1 VSVNGAG
8 PLLDVQNLVKTFRA
22 RQAIVSR
29 VSFRPAQYAVAVDG
43 VSFSVKRG
51 ETLGLVGESGSG
63 KTTVA
68 RCVLRLLDPDDGSI
82 TFDGLDVSSLP
93 RSELQAVRR
102 RMQMVFQDPYSSL
115 NPRMKIGTAIA
126 EPALVHK
133 VVDKAGAPAHV
144 KEMLE
149 LVGLPANTAER
160 YPRQLSGGQRQRIA
174 IARALS
180 SRPSVLIADEPV
192 SALDV
197 SVQAQIL
204 NLLSRLHDDLG
215 LTMLFI
221 AHQLSVVRHISN
233 RVAIMYLG
241 RIVETGPTKHVFDS
255 PQHPYTK
262 ALLDAAPLP
271 DPTRRHTRAAVRGD
285 IPSPFA
291 IPPGCRFHTRCAY
304 AVDRSKT
311 EDPVLEKVGP
321 DHYAACHV
329 LPFRDGDG

>member
-1 VSVNGAG
+1 VTTNGKGA
-8 PLLDVQNLVKTFRA
+8 LLDVNGLVKRFRA
-22 RQAIVSR
+22 RQPVIDR
-29 VSFRPAQYAVAVDG
+29 LTLQQAQYAVAVDG
-43 VSFSVKRG
+43 VSFFLRKG

-68 RCVLRLLDPDDGSI
+68 RSVLRLIDPDEGSI
-82 TFDGLDVSSLP
+82 TFDGVDVSGLS
-93 RSELQAVRR
+93 RSELQGVRR

-115 NPRMKIGTAIA
+115 NPRMKVGTAIA
-126 EPALVHK
+126 EPAIVHG
-133 VVDKAGAPAHV
+133 VVSKSGASAHV
-144 KEMLE
+144 AEMLK
-149 LVGLPANTAER
+149 LVGLPGSVADR

-204 NLLSRLHDDLG
+204 NLLARLLDELD

-241 RIVETGPTKHVFDS
+241 RIVETGPTNQVFDS

-262 ALLDAAPLP
+262 ALLDAAPHP
-271 DPTRRHTRAAVRGD
+271 DPSRRHTRAAVGGD
-285 IPSPFA
+285 IPSPFD
-291 IPPGCRFHTRCAY
+291 IPSGCRFRTRCAY
-304 AVDRSKT
+304 AVERSET
-311 EDPVLEKVGP
+311 EDPMLQKVGK

-329 LPFRDGDG
+329 LPFREGRA

>member
-1 VSVNGAG
+1 MSENGHA
-8 PLLDVQNLVKTFRA
+8 LLEVKDLVKRFKA
-22 RQAIVSR
+22 RQSVVERISL
-29 VSFRPAQYAVAVDG
+29 RPPQFAVAVDG
-43 VSFSVKRG
+43 VSFSVDKG

-68 RCVLRLLDPDDGSI
+68 RSVLRLIDADEGSI
-82 TFDGLDVSSLP
+82 RFEGVDVSGLS
-93 RSELQAVRR
+93 RSELQGVRR

-115 NPRMKIGTAIA
+115 NPRMKVGAAIA
-126 EPALVHK
+126 EPALVHGI
-133 VVDKAGAPAHV
+133 VDRAGATAHV
-144 KEMLE
+144 KEMLD
-149 LVGLPANTAER
+149 LVGLPASAAER

-204 NLLSRLHDDLG
+204 NLLSKLLDDLG
-215 LTMLFI
+215 LTMVFI

-241 RIVETGPTKHVFDS
+241 RIVETGPTHQVFDS

-262 ALLDAAPLP
+262 ALLDAAPHP
-271 DPTRRHTRAAVRGD
+271 DPSRRHTRAAVRGD
-285 IPSPFA
+285 IPSPFD
-291 IPPGCRFHTRCAY
+291 IPSGCRFRTRCAY
-304 AVDRSKT
+304 AVEQSETD
-311 EDPVLEKVGP
+311 DPVLRKVGP

-329 LPFRDGDG
+329 LPFRDGAA

>member
-22 RQAIVSR
+22 RQAIASR

-43 VSFSVKRG
+43 VSFSVNRG

-93 RSELQAVRR
+93 RSELQTVRR

-115 NPRMKIGTAIA
+115 NPRMKVGTAIA

-133 VVDKAGAPAHV
+133 AVDKAGAPAHV

-180 SRPSVLIADEPV
+180 SRPTVLIADEPV

-204 NLLSRLHDDLG
+204 NLLSQLHDELG

-241 RIVETGPTKHVFDS
+241 RIVETGPTEQVFDS

-271 DPTRRHTRAAVRGD
+271 DPARRHTRAAVRGD

-291 IPPGCRFHTRCAY
+291 ISRR
-304 AVDRSKT
+304 
-311 EDPVLEKVGP
+311 
-321 DHYAACHV
+321 
-329 LPFRDGDG
+329 